1 MWGWIDH
8 CQTTLGNWDAMP
20 LLRVGEVRKTRKE
33 HPLPMVSLTTKME
46 LTNQFGWGSWGVN
59 PSSPL
64 TSGLMLDQT
73 FIRKILLVY
82 TVYRVLSRES
92 WTCSCY
98 ISKNPPTQM
107 IMSSRHTKTYDIER
121 ISSILVK
128 SSFFKYYKSARSR
141 VIDFFRLKL
150 TRLLH
155 VLFTPNPIRFKA
167 RF

>member
-1 MWGWIDH
+1 
-8 CQTTLGNWDAMP
+8 MP
-20 LLRVGEVRKTRKE
+20 LLRVGEVRKARKE

-92 WTCSCY
+92 
-98 ISKNPPTQM
+98 
-107 IMSSRHTKTYDIER
+107 
-121 ISSILVK
+121 
-128 SSFFKYYKSARSR
+128 
-141 VIDFFRLKL
+141 
-150 TRLLH
+150 
-155 VLFTPNPIRFKA
+155 
-167 RF
+167 